1 LEFGIA
7 FSTSVDEFQILDS
20 RFFNPMRPLVDGL
33 PGALTSLLCN
43 APLSDG
49 KVAFAWTA
57 AVGGALARA
66 TTVKLE
72 HGVLIVET
80 TSAQWSREIQR
91 SSGVILPRL
100 AALLGKDTVRRLE
113 VRT

>member
-1 LEFGIA
+1 
-7 FSTSVDEFQILDS
+7 
-20 RFFNPMRPLVDGL
+20 MKPLSLGM
-33 PGALTSLLCN
+33 PGALTDLLRD
-43 APLSDG
+43 APLSPG

-57 AVGGALARA
+57 AVGAALDRV

-80 TSAQWSREIQR
+80 TSAQWSCEVQR
-91 SSGVILPRL
+91 SIGVILPRL
-100 AALLGKDTVRRLE
+100 QALLGKDTVSRLE